1 MSTISI
7 ITPFKD
13 AAPFLKD
20 CIDSICRQSHDSWQ
34 LIAID
39 DHSEDHSRAIIE
51 SYKDPRIEIYTNKGK
66 GILSALQTAQEH
78 IKGNYVTRMDA
89 DDIMPD
95 DKLKV
100 LLEVLY
106 ASTSKTISTVDSTT
120 SSTVITVDSTVSF
133 PSSGAFYLE
142 DGDDTE
148 LITYQSKNINQ
159 FVDCSVPSRTF
170 KKGSTVRS
178 VTSVYGYE
186 NNDES
191 KKVELIITGVL
202 NDFESGSISSLSG
215 TASSAELQL
224 KGTINGTGVIL
235 GSDTILGSGVVSG
248 TGSALDGLQ
257 ITGKIIGTISKSLVD
272 GIIYETGNPLY

>member
-66 GILSALQTAQEH
+66 GILCALQTAQDH

-106 ASTSKTISTVDSTT
+106 ASTSKTIATGLAKYFSGGE
-120 SSTVITVDSTVSF
+120 VS
-133 PSSGAFYLE
+133 E
-142 DGDDTE
+142 
-148 LITYQSKNINQ
+148 
-159 FVDCSVPSRTF
+159 
-170 KKGSTVRS
+170 
-178 VTSVYGYE
+178 GYR
-186 NNDES
+186 NYES
-191 KKVELIITGVL
+191 WL
-202 NDFESGSISSLSG
+202 ND
-215 TASSAELQL
+215 TAQQGLFYER
-224 KGTINGTGVIL
+224 IYREC
-235 GSDTILGSGVVSG
+235 VVASPNW
-248 TGSALDGLQ
+248 LMHRMDFDL
-257 ITGKIIGTISKSLVD
+257 IG
-272 GIIYETGNPLY
+272 G